1 MGLKPGP
8 VQGSLGK
15 QNPQGVR
22 GAPQAALIVKNLPAN
37 AGDARDGSI
46 PVYVH
51 EGQPLRAGVM
61 NKLNF
66 SDPIFQP
73 PKRWF

>member
-8 VQGSLGK
+8 GQGSLGK
-15 QNPQGVR
+15 QNPQGVH
-22 GAPQAALIVKNLPAN
+22 GAPQEALMVKNLPAN

-51 EGQPLRAGVM
+51 DGQPLRSGVM

-73 PKRWF
+73 PKICF